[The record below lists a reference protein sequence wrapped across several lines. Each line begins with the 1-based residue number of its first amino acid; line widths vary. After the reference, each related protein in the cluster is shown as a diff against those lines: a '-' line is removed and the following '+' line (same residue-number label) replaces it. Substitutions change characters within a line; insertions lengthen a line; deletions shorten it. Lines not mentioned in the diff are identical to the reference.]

1 MNDDVTY
8 RDALRTGLKLHWY
21 EIFSVLGQ
29 GGYGITYLGRDTNL
43 NKSVAIKEYLP
54 RELAIRD
61 GNNTVQPRNGEQGE
75 FYRIGLK
82 RFIKEAQT
90 LARFKHPNIVQV
102 QSFFESNNTAYMV
115 MEYERGNNLADFV
128 ENKRFRV
135 ETVLT
140 DILLRV
146 LDGLEQVHKTGFI
159 HRDIKPANIFLR
171 ANGSPVLIDFGSA
184 RYAAHGEMKTLTSMV
199 SPGFAPIEQYQGSE
213 ENEGP
218 WSDIYALGATC
229 YRLVSGRN
237 PVDAVKRSIGITV
250 DGKDPYA
257 ALTDGEHSE
266 FSTRFCD
273 AVDVAMRFNW
283 RHRPQSIKEWREMLL
298 KGDAAAQQTG
308 AAPASRP
315 QSPTTAPFASAHAE
329 TTGAEG
335 LTTPSDRLLNT
346 TGGAARYSKVTQ
358 PESAAHAEHR
368 PGGEQATQ
376 DVELTPIT
384 DASGASARLSM
395 SAKRSLGLA
404 AGVAGI
410 LFASALAWSL
420 LDTAVPPAVSAPG
433 GGQLAL
439 LEAENQALERALAEQ
454 AAREQAALER
464 AAAEQAAR
472 ERAAEEQA
480 AKERAAAEQA
490 ARERAAAERA
500 AAERVAARERAAA
513 HRKSQQLAASKVAA
527 PGPDVAK
534 SAPGRTDIEV
544 ISELINEFER
554 AFESRDMRRLE
565 RTANLSQGKRELLQQ
580 VFRNYSVIEV
590 SISDLALLGAQG
602 SASAKMTVTKLLDH
616 DGNRVIPGAWKDQQL
631 VTRKRVGEWQKFEW

>member
-54 RELAIRD
+54 RELAIREGD
-61 GNNTVQPRNGEQGE
+61 NTVQPRNGEQGE
-75 FYRIGLK
+75 FYKIGLK

-102 QSFFESNNTAYMV
+102 QSFFEANNTAYMV
-115 MEYERGNNLADFV
+115 MEYERGNNLANFV

-140 DILLRV
+140 DILLRI

-184 RYAAHGEMKTLTSMV
+184 RFTGHGQQSTLTSMV

-229 YRLVSGRN
+229 FRLVSGRS
-237 PVDAVKRSIGITV
+237 PVDALKRSIGITV
-250 DGKDPYA
+250 DGKDPYE
-257 ALTDGEHSE
+257 ALANGDYGE
-266 FSTRFCD
+266 FSTRFRD

-298 KGDAAAQQTG
+298 QGG
-308 AAPASRP
+308 ASTYHP
-315 QSPTTAPFASAHAE
+315 QAETARTPLRQATQPVELPNASASL
-329 TTGAEG
+329 AEG
-335 LTTPSDRLLNT
+335 LTAPSERIVSAGT
-346 TGGAARYSKVTQ
+346 TSRDSAAVQEDFAAYAANQLREEYDTRPTDGTGNPSSPAFSAPQRFSNARRPVILAAAGAAFLFVSVLAWNALDPTAT
-358 PESAAHAEHR
+358 PGVSAAG
-368 PGGEQATQ
+368 GGEQLAMLATAQ
-376 DVELTPIT
+376 EAT
-384 DASGASARLSM
+384 D
-395 SAKRSLGLA
+395 
-404 AGVAGI
+404 
-410 LFASALAWSL
+410 
-420 LDTAVPPAVSAPG
+420 
-433 GGQLAL
+433 Q
-439 LEAENQALERALAEQ
+439 AEQ
-454 AAREQAALER
+454 EAL
-464 AAAEQAAR
+464 Q
-472 ERAAEEQA
+472 
-480 AKERAAAEQA
+480 
-490 ARERAAAERA
+490 RAAAEREARQRA
-500 AAERVAARERAAA
+500 AAEREALQKAEAERQAMERAAA
-513 HRKSQQLAASKVAA
+513 AAREAARKATELAAAEAASRRAKQLAATKVNETAKPPPRAA
-527 PGPDVAK
+527 RPTP
-534 SAPGRTDIEV
+534 SRPDIEV
-544 ISELINEFER
+544 IGQLINEFER
-554 AFESRDMRRLE
+554 AFESRDLRRLE
-565 RTANLSQGKRELLQQ
+565 RTANLSQGKRELLRQ

-590 SISDLALLGAQG
+590 SISDLALLGGQG
-602 SASAKMTVTKLLDH
+602 SASATMTVTKLLDH

>member
-75 FYRIGLK
+75 FYKIGLK

-102 QSFFESNNTAYMV
+102 QSFFEANNTAYMV

-159 HRDIKPANIFLR
+159 HRDIKPSNIFLR

-184 RYAAHGEMKTLTSMV
+184 RYAAHGQANTLTSMV

-229 YRLVSGRN
+229 YRLISGRN
-237 PVDAVKRSIGITV
+237 PVDALKRSIGITV
-250 DGKDPYA
+250 DGGDPYL
-257 ALTDGEHSE
+257 ALTDGDHSE

-283 RHRPQSIKEWREMLL
+283 RHRPQSIKDWREMLL
-298 KGDAAAQQTG
+298 KGVAPVPQIT
-308 AAPASRP
+308 AAPARKP
-315 QSPTTAPFASAHAE
+315 RSPTTSLARADTS
-329 TTGAEG
+329 GAER
-335 LTTPSDRLLNT
+335 LTTPSDRLMS
-346 TGGAARYSKVTQ
+346 TGGDAARVSSVTDRK
-358 PESAAHAEHR
+358 SASTAQHQTDAEH
-368 PGGEQATQ
+368 ATQ
-376 DVELTPIT
+376 DVELTPVAAT
-384 DASGASARLSM
+384 HAVAGARLSIG
-395 SAKRSLGLA
+395 AKRSLALA
-404 AGVAGI
+404 AGITGI

-420 LDTAVPPAVSAPG
+420 IDDTPPPAVSEAG
-433 GGQLAL
+433 DEQLAL
-439 LEAENQALERALAEQ
+439 LEAEKQAT
-454 AAREQAALER
+454 ER

-472 ERAAEEQA
+472 ERAAEERA
-480 AKERAAAEQA
+480 ATERAAAEQ
-490 ARERAAAERA
+490 
-500 AAERVAARERAAA
+500 
-513 HRKSQQLAASKVAA
+513 
-527 PGPDVAK
+527 
-534 SAPGRTDIEV
+534 
-544 ISELINEFER
+544 
-554 AFESRDMRRLE
+554 
-565 RTANLSQGKRELLQQ
+565 
-580 VFRNYSVIEV
+580 
-590 SISDLALLGAQG
+590 
-602 SASAKMTVTKLLDH
+602 
-616 DGNRVIPGAWKDQQL
+616 
-631 VTRKRVGEWQKFEW
+631 

>member
-102 QSFFESNNTAYMV
+102 QSFFEANNTAYMV

-135 ETVLT
+135 EAVLT
-140 DILLRV
+140 DILLRI
-146 LDGLEQVHKTGFI
+146 LDGLEQVHNTGFI
-159 HRDIKPANIFLR
+159 HRDIKPSNIFLR

-184 RYAAHGEMKTLTSMV
+184 RYAAHGQVKTLTSMV
-199 SPGFAPIEQYQGSE
+199 SPGYAPIEQYQGSE

-237 PVDAVKRSIGITV
+237 PVDALKRSIGITV
-250 DGKDPYA
+250 DGNDPYA
-257 ALTDGEHSE
+257 ALTDGDHSE

-283 RHRPQSIKEWREMLL
+283 RHRPQSIKDWREMLL
-298 KGDAAAQQTG
+298 QGIAPTKQAG
-308 AAPASRP
+308 AAPVRMP
-315 QSPTTAPFASAHAE
+315 QSPATQPSALTQADTSDSE
-329 TTGAEG
+329 R
-335 LTTPSDRLLNT
+335 LTTPSGRLSIT
-346 TGGAARYSKVTQ
+346 GGGAARSSSVTGQ
-358 PESAAHAEHR
+358 ESASEAVQH
-368 PGGEQATQ
+368 ATQ
-376 DVELTPIT
+376 DVELNAIPDEAAAHVRFSTGT
-384 DASGASARLSM
+384 
-395 SAKRSLGLA
+395 KRSLALA
-404 AGVAGI
+404 GGVTGI
-410 LFASALAWSL
+410 LFASVLAWSL
-420 LDTAVPPAVSAPG
+420 LDTAAPPTISAAG
-433 GGQLAL
+433 DEQLAL
-439 LEAENQALERALAEQ
+439 LKAEKQALERLMAEQ
-454 AAREQAALER
+454 AARER

-472 ERAAEEQA
+472 ERAAEEMA

-490 ARERAAAERA
+490 ARERAAAAERA
-500 AAERVAARERAAA
+500 AGAARKAAA
-513 HRKSQQLAASKVAA
+513 AKAAARRASQLAASKAA
-527 PGPDVAK
+527 ETGSGIAR
-534 SAPGRTDIEV
+534 SAPGRSDIEV

-565 RTANLSQGKRELLQQ
+565 RTANLTAGKRELLQQ
-580 VFRNYSVIEV
+580 VFRNYAVIEV

-602 SASAKMTVTKLLDH
+602 SASARMTVTKLLDH
-616 DGNRVIPGAWKDQQL
+616 EGNRVIPGAWKDQQL
-631 VTRKRVGEWQKFEW
+631 VTRKHVGEWQKFEW